1 MLLYRKKVNNKHD
14 EEDSSQYFLEPVI
27 PWKQHLMCWKRL
39 EISLN
44 CVVPYQNY
52 SNFFFF
58 ICFCLKL
65 WKVNSFAH
73 ALTHSKALHFL
84 RFFSPCEKRLV
95 RILSWKNCLFF
106 NLHICCQFKKSF
118 HLVKK
123 IVFGTPSSDW
133 AQHAGFKVT
142 YYKKK

>member
-1 MLLYRKKVNNKHD
+1 
-14 EEDSSQYFLEPVI
+14 
-27 PWKQHLMCWKRL
+27 
-39 EISLN
+39 
-44 CVVPYQNY
+44 
-52 SNFFFF
+52 
-58 ICFCLKL
+58 L

-123 IVFGTPSSDW
+123 LYLEHPVLIERSMRGLKWRIT
-133 AQHAGFKVT
+133 
-142 YYKKK
+142 KKK